1 MSVNTSSKCLRQS
14 GRLSKS
20 QPQPTTETT
29 DIKSSLRHMGRK
41 NYIEQDDDSDYCPL
55 PRKKQ
60 RSSTINVSER
70 KLSLRS
76 KDVSSKATGSTSK
89 DSGSIE
95 VINLVSPKRKYHRRS
110 TAELCLYESDRKLRN
125 RSNESRCCGAETQS
139 SETKNEPDQ
148 PANGSKISRRS
159 NSRRLINPNIHTDVT
174 NHQTEHK
181 ATSSK
186 LKPQTSAM
194 DNRRSSTKVKPD
206 VSKPKVIDHFSQSE
220 EINIESSVSNLPKK
234 SSDNKRSNSIV
245 VHTESV
251 SARKRNTLSQKHT
264 ENNQQKLN
272 GSTCVSHTNR
282 ASISHHGKLCRKTKK
297 TMIYHDSNGWILSKG
312 YWSASCDFWDW
323 SNFDKS
329 GKNLKTQ
336 QEIEIP
342 SFREKKYTPLYKI
355 EGTEDLSDH
364 VFEKRH
370 LQYEIM
376 EKKIKKNFVMQSKY
390 ELQKSKY
397 LKNNELL
404 YKKESFFVKKF
415 PKFIELNPE
424 VTDVKKIEIVTEVP
438 VMAFGVPVKKME
450 TLEFNN
456 LTQGVTE

>member
-1 MSVNTSSKCLRQS
+1 MFELNLYASLHSINHEWYIHI
-14 GRLSKS
+14 LS
-20 QPQPTTETT
+20 
-29 DIKSSLRHMGRK
+29 H
-41 NYIEQDDDSDYCPL
+41 Y
-55 PRKKQ
+55 
-60 RSSTINVSER
+60 NVS
-70 KLSLRS
+70 
-76 KDVSSKATGSTSK
+76 
-89 DSGSIE
+89 
-95 VINLVSPKRKYHRRS
+95 
-110 TAELCLYESDRKLRN
+110 
-125 RSNESRCCGAETQS
+125 
-139 SETKNEPDQ
+139 
-148 PANGSKISRRS
+148 
-159 NSRRLINPNIHTDVT
+159 
-174 NHQTEHK
+174 
-181 ATSSK
+181 
-186 LKPQTSAM
+186 
-194 DNRRSSTKVKPD
+194 
-206 VSKPKVIDHFSQSE
+206 
-220 EINIESSVSNLPKK
+220 
-234 SSDNKRSNSIV
+234 
-245 VHTESV
+245 
-251 SARKRNTLSQKHT
+251 
-264 ENNQQKLN
+264 
-272 GSTCVSHTNR
+272 
-282 ASISHHGKLCRKTKK
+282 
-297 TMIYHDSNGWILSKG
+297 YHDSNGWILSKG

-456 LTQGVTE
+456 LIQGVTE